1 MSALEATADK
11 PNPTGDPIISEFWD
25 LQSTGN
31 EVLARAKRI
40 YEDAFIL
47 AQVEETPLRPTP
59 PPIEGIPVLIRGLRH
74 EAESLRQ
81 MAALTMRPYEHVERQ
96 IKFVIAENPAYDRKP
111 DARAKAVD
119 EYMRAVPRYQE
130 TVDEVAAI
138 LAAVKRLEIEADY
151 LDSVQKN
158 YRSEAYLQSRAT
170 T

>member
-11 PNPTGDPIISEFWD
+11 PNPTGDPIIGEFWD
-25 LQSTGN
+25 LQATGN
-31 EVLARAKRI
+31 KLLARAQRV

-59 PPIEGIPVLIRGLRH
+59 PPIEGIPILIRGLRH

-81 MAALTMRPYEHVERQ
+81 TAVLTMRPYEHTERQ
-96 IKFVIAENPAYDRKP
+96 IKFVVAENPAYKNELL
-111 DARAKAVD
+111 RAKAAD
-119 EYMRAVPRYQE
+119 EYMRTVPRYQE